1 MVIFQFDTAQNH
13 MGPTRSS
20 PVFSHKCLH
29 SAKPEHPRDDHS
41 EANNFLSQLLEPRCM
56 HRGRSSVLSRCIAE
70 ASIQNTLPGYR
81 YMLYIYIYTGWWFQP
96 SWKYISQIG
105 SSSLLGKIK
114 HVPNHQPV
122 YIYIH
127 IYYLNLYMPLFL
139 VDDIYQRVIFPGIF
153 PRQGLWFWSRW
164 HSDFLGQL
172 GWLDWLPCLA
182 QKNYI
187 SVHMVCIYRS
197 IYRPIDQSIYLFYLS
212 IYSSIHLSIY
222 PSIYPSI
229 HLSIYPSIHPSIH
242 LSIFLSIYLS
252 IYLSTNISIYPC
264 IDRSIYLSIHLS
276 IYLAIYLSI
285 HLSI

>member
-81 YMLYIYIYTGWWFQP
+81 YMLYIYTGWWFQP

-122 YIYIH
+122 YIYIYLLFKF
-127 IYYLNLYMPLFL
+127 IYALIFGWWYLSARHFPRNFPTTGPLVL
-139 VDDIYQRVIFPGIF
+139 VTLALRFPGTAWLV
-153 PRQGLWFWSRW
+153 GLVAMFGSEE
-164 HSDFLGQL
+164 L
-172 GWLDWLPCLA
+172 
-182 QKNYI
+182 Y
-187 SVHMVCIYRS
+187 
-197 IYRPIDQSIYLFYLS
+197 
-212 IYSSIHLSIY
+212 
-222 PSIYPSI
+222 
-229 HLSIYPSIHPSIH
+229 
-242 LSIFLSIYLS
+242 
-252 IYLSTNISIYPC
+252 
-264 IDRSIYLSIHLS
+264 
-276 IYLAIYLSI
+276 
-285 HLSI
+285 